1 MPPLDAI
8 TKLEL
13 FLEKHWRTVVAVL
26 VATVAAVVIFFYL
39 KYKREDAMTQANNAF
54 TAAVTRSDFEGVVK
68 AHPGTIAAGSALYEI
83 ADRQLAAAELEGA
96 QASLEKFISDYPDHK
111 LRENALLGLGGISEK
126 QGELDKASDYFQQ
139 VVDMGDKT
147 SLGAAGHHLQDGD
160 PRRERRAG
168 TGDGDLRELR
178 SE

>member
-1 MPPLDAI
+1 MSSKNKLPADGPSHHVGEHEPLVPPLDAI

-13 FLEKHWRTVVAVL
+13 FLEKHWRMVVAVL
-26 VATVAAVVIFFYL
+26 VVTVAAVVIFFYL

-54 TAAVTRSDFEGVVK
+54 TAAVTRSDFEGVVT

-111 LRENALLGLGGISEK
+111 LRENALSGEGPTGEDDRTDWGGRP
-126 QGELDKASDYFQQ
+126 
-139 VVDMGDKT
+139 
-147 SLGAAGHHLQDGD
+147 
-160 PRRERRAG
+160 PRGIGGGRR
-168 TGDGDLRELR
+168 R
-178 SE
+178 